1 MELVNL
7 PPISGPLFHTTP
19 TAKVLYF
26 NFQSALH
33 FLPTLESSLSLEE
46 EFQRNGRPS
55 ATEGDDLTS
64 IPQTLARDK
73 SDVWELTYPGERV
86 YKSYSPQHRLI

>member
-7 PPISGPLFHTTP
+7 PLISGPLFHTTP

-26 NFQSALH
+26 NFQNALH

-55 ATEGDDLTS
+55 ATEATTF
-64 IPQTLARDK
+64 PQFPKPLPEIR
-73 SDVWELTYPGERV
+73 SDV
-86 YKSYSPQHRLI
+86 